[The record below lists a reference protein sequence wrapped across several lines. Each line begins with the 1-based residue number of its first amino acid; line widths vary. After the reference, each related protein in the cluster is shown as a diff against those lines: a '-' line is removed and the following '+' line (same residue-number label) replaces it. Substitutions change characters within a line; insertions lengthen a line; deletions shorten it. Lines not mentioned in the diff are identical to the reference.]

1 MNNPSFQL
9 LTGVHPDLVRVV
21 LEASQH
27 TTFEVVEG
35 VRTVAQEIKYIL
47 TGKSSLKNPYL
58 CRHVPKGGY
67 SRAVDLVPTDGFG
80 HRFPADWSKYPPMVH
95 AMKDAAHK
103 FNIPLEWGGDWHSFK
118 DGPHFQLPAYAYP

>member
-1 MNNPSFQL
+1 MTRFDL

-27 TTFEVVEG
+27 ASFDVVEG
-35 VRTVAQEIKYIL
+35 VRTLAQEIIYISQ
-47 TGKSSLKNPYL
+47 GKSSLRNPYL
-58 CRHVPKGGY
+58 CRHVPKGNPAY
-67 SRAVDLVPTDGFG
+67 SRAVDLVPIVGG
-80 HRFPADWSKYPPMVH
+80 VKFPSDWSKYPPMVK

-103 FNIPLEWGGDWHSFK
+103 LNIPLEWGGDWHTFK